1 LEHGETLEQGA
12 ARETFEEAGLILDPD
27 QLDLYSVMNMTA
39 TGQVAVLFRS
49 SLASLPDIRPG
60 PECLEVAFMSEL
72 EIPVGGLAWHETM
85 GDGPRRF
92 FDQLRAGRFG
102 IELVTLGSNTGS
114 EVPLPAL

>member
-1 LEHGETLEQGA
+1 
-12 ARETFEEAGLILDPD
+12 
-27 QLDLYSVMNMTA
+27 
-39 TGQVAVLFRS
+39 
-49 SLASLPDIRPG
+49 
-60 PECLEVAFMSEL
+60 MSEL